1 MFKIFDP
8 VECIAHTSLEL
19 TIGEVYTIKKVGN
32 KMSID
37 YVYVE
42 ENDGL
47 FPLLARSFKKL

>member
-8 VECIAHTSLEL
+8 AECIEKASLE
-19 TIGEVYTIKKVGN
+19 INVGEVYTIKEAGN

-42 ENDGL
+42 ESDGL